1 MASAVEVFSGLI
13 KKYEKEI
20 DGMKDG
26 SERDR
31 FKKMVEDMKSVKDA
45 LEISE
50 EKRRVISLSQH
61 DSLTILFDDVK

>member
-31 FKKMVEDMKSVKDA
+31 FEKMVEDMKSVKDA

-61 DSLTILFDDVK
+61 DSLTILFDGVK

>member
-1 MASAVEVFSGLI
+1 MASAVEIFSGLI

-20 DGMKDG
+20 DGMNG

-50 EKRRVISLSQH
+50 KKRRVISLSQVV
-61 DSLTILFDDVK
+61 L

>member
-31 FKKMVEDMKSVKDA
+31 FEKMVEDMKSVKDA

>member
-50 EKRRVISLSQH
+50 EKRRVISLTQH

>member
-1 MASAVEVFSGLI
+1 
-13 KKYEKEI
+13 
-20 DGMKDG
+20 MKDG

>member
-1 MASAVEVFSGLI
+1 MASAVEIFSGLI

-50 EKRRVISLSQH
+50 KKGRVISLSQH
-61 DSLTILFDDVK
+61 DSLTKQYYLMM